1 MNNFDNF
8 GHFRHFNQTKNTI
21 EATENIITVI
31 TVITLIIVS
40 VVIGFALYGINA
52 VRENGLKTYIGRL
65 WDGPTNS
72 ITSETSN

>member
-40 VVIGFALYGINA
+40 VVIGGIIWG
-52 VRENGLKTYIGRL
+52 VKTVKERGLKGCVERV
-65 WDGPTNS
+65 WNGPTN
-72 ITSETSN
+72 IAENNN